1 MSEELP
7 RQGYQW
13 TARGPWRRTPIVL
26 LLLFA
31 GLLLV
36 GCSSSPAE
44 PPAAQ
49 PPADAATAV
58 SAAPTAEMMA
68 TVAPVVGPLIG
79 IDISADTIKQLGGQ
93 TAEVARGI
101 AGLVGTILAIYGRT
115 RAVQPLMRR
124 EVALRL

>member
-1 MSEELP
+1 MASS
-7 RQGYQW
+7 
-13 TARGPWRRTPIVL
+13 TATQTS
-26 LLLFA
+26 A
-31 GLLLV
+31 
-36 GCSSSPAE
+36 SPATGAE
-44 PPAAQ
+44 SKWWGQSMTIWGTLITAA
-49 PPADAATAV
+49 
-58 SAAPTAEMMA
+58 A